1 MDAGDSL
8 LIMETL
14 MRLDAKVDRIL
25 ELLEDDE
32 EEEDETDA

>member
-1 MDAGDSL
+1 
-8 LIMETL
+8 METL

-32 EEEDETDA
+32 EEEDQADA